1 MRYNKTMLRNSIIA
15 SCVIFCATLTFAEI
29 VAETALDRI
38 VDHPIQ
44 SEKRYTL
51 MKDYAKAHYGLDHA
65 NLINPKMIVIH
76 YSAIATLKQT
86 LSAFNRDQIPES
98 RDRLASYGDV
108 NVGTHYVV
116 AKDGTIYQLLP
127 TTLMARH
134 VIGFN
139 YTAIAIENVALDAGR
154 LTDAQ
159 IRSNALLIDMLFKKH
174 PSLEFMIGHYEYMN
188 QTMPHFKYFKE
199 NIEDYR
205 PSIKIDP
212 GFDFMRRLRTH
223 LKLQYN
229 LIL

>member
-1 MRYNKTMLRNSIIA
+1 MLQNSIIA
-15 SCVIFCATLTFAEI
+15 SCIIFCATLIFAE
-29 VAETALDRI
+29 VVVETALDRI

-51 MKDYAKAHYGLDHA
+51 MKDYANAHYGLDHA

-86 LSAFNRDQIPES
+86 LSAFDRDQIPQS

-229 LIL
+229 LVL